1 MTRLRRRPRTVY
13 RVYDEDE
20 YLAGADAYPDWDAA
34 PAHETKCGRSLQRLA
49 GAAALTGAVGTV
61 GGVVGLAGLHA
72 HSGDRGEIAERS
84 VPSMRTAASRRS
96 ASIAHA
102 VSPHVA
108 HRSRPR
114 HRSANRRPVEVAF
127 VSRRIETRSAAEIP
141 ARTVAVSTPQDTPAP
156 APMAGA
162 TTDDAPVAAAAGPRA
177 QSEFGFER

>member
-20 YLAGADAYPDWDAA
+20 YLAGADAYADWDAA
-34 PAHETKCGRSLQRLA
+34 PAHETKRGRGLQRLA

-72 HSGDRGEIAERS
+72 HSGDRGESAERS
-84 VPSMRTAASRRS
+84 VPSMRTAASRGS

-108 HRSRPR
+108 RRSRPR
-114 HRSANRRPVEVAF
+114 RRSANRRPVEVAF

-141 ARTVAVSTPQDTPAP
+141 ARMVAVSAPRDTPAP
-156 APMAGA
+156 GSVAGA
-162 TTDDAPVAAAAGPRA
+162 ATDDAPVAATAGPRA